1 MERITRSLI
10 DSGLYEKAG
19 EFYERNNQLKKALES
34 YCRGDAYNK
43 AIALAKRNKPALV
56 VKLEE
61 RWGDW
66 LVS

>member
-1 MERITRSLI
+1 M
-10 DSGLYEKAG
+10 G
-19 EFYERNNQLKKALES
+19 QLKKALES
-34 YCRGDAYNK
+34 YCKGNAYNK
-43 AIALAKRNKPALV
+43 AIALAKRNKPGLV